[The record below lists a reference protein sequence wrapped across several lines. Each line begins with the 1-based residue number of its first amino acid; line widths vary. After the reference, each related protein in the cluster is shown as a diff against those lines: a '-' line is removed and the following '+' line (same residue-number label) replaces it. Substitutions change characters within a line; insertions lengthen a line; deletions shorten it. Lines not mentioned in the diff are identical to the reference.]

1 VRPDVKLFAYARN
14 YRYGGWR
21 AVRAD
26 RSPPLI
32 QSLSSR
38 KVVASGRFTV
48 ALLACMTLAACGHDA
63 DQTAAATMTTRASP
77 RPAAVARATA
87 SRGAGTRA
95 AARRQARSL
104 ERLLAYM
111 IRELS
116 IRRGATDDQLF
127 DGREWRSDDMR
138 CWPCNLGPGV
148 AAAVMWRR
156 SKLDRARNGR
166 LATQTFEGML
176 DQHQQ
181 ADGSFGTAPAT
192 GDQTTLF
199 ASVELATATLEL
211 QPLLTRDQLRRWR
224 TALAKA
230 ADFVWSKFGD
240 YYVNGNINVAVVVL
254 MELTQRITGKPRFR
268 SYASQG
274 LRFALRPPQD
284 RWRGFGLQ
292 LTTSPTRADDSD
304 GAGYF
309 AEKGAGKP
317 GFDPEYTTLQA
328 MFLTRL
334 YELAPSARVL
344 RLMNLVFNSL
354 RPRVDTSTFQLRTD
368 GGTRHPQ
375 SGRNV
380 PFLSPVLSALAFQ
393 GGRADLLSLVPQ
405 QLARIAY
412 EMRHSLT
419 YSYGNM
425 YRALGAEVA
434 TALQAARPRAAGG
447 A

>member
-1 VRPDVKLFAYARN
+1 
-14 YRYGGWR
+14 
-21 AVRAD
+21 
-26 RSPPLI
+26 
-32 QSLSSR
+32 
-38 KVVASGRFTV
+38 
-48 ALLACMTLAACGHDA
+48 MTLAACGHDA
-63 DQTAAATMTTRASP
+63 AQTAAATTTQASAQ
-77 RPAAVARATA
+77 PAAVAPAATRGPGTPAAARRQARAA
-87 SRGAGTRA
+87 LSRGPGAR

-111 IRELS
+111 IRQLS
-116 IRRGATDDQLF
+116 MRRGAADDQLF
-127 DGREWRSDDMR
+127 DGREWRSGDMR

-156 SKLDRARNGR
+156 SRLDRARNGR

-181 ADGSFGTAPAT
+181 PDGSFGTAPAT

-199 ASVELATATLEL
+199 ASVELATASLEL
-211 QPLLTRDQLRRWR
+211 QPLLTRGQLRRWR

-230 ADFVWSKFGD
+230 ADFVWSTYGD
-240 YYVNGNINVAVVVL
+240 YYVNGNINVGVAVL
-254 MELTQRITGKPRFR
+254 MELTRQLTGESRFR
-268 SYASQG
+268 SYATRSV
-274 LRFALRPPQD
+274 RFALRPPQD
-284 RWRGFGLQ
+284 RWAGFGLQ
-292 LTTSPTRADDSD
+292 LTVDPKRADDSD

-309 AEKGAGKP
+309 AEKGAGAP
-317 GFDPEYTTLQA
+317 GFDPEYTTLQS

-334 YELAPSARVL
+334 YELEPSARVL
-344 RLMNLVFNSL
+344 RLMNLLFNAM
-354 RPRVDTSTFQLRTD
+354 RPRVDTSTFQLQTD

-375 SGRNV
+375 SGRQV
-380 PFLSPVLSALAFQ
+380 PFLSPILSALAFQ
-393 GGRADLLSLVPQ
+393 GGRVDLLSLVPK
-405 QLARIAY
+405 QLARIEY

-434 TALQAARPRAAGG
+434 TAFQAVRPRAAGG

>member
-1 VRPDVKLFAYARN
+1 LERRPRGRLGALTQA
-14 YRYGGWR
+14 
-21 AVRAD
+21 
-26 RSPPLI
+26 
-32 QSLSSR
+32 LSTC
-38 KVVASGRFTV
+38 KVVGTGRFTV
-48 ALLACMTLAACGHDA
+48 ALLACMTLVACDHDG
-63 DQTAAATMTTRASP
+63 DQTVASTTTRAASAP
-77 RPAAVARATA
+77 PAAVARAAA
-87 SRGAGTRA
+87 SPERGTRA
-95 AARRQARSL
+95 VAHRQARSL
-104 ERLLAYM
+104 ERLLGYM

-116 IRRGATDDQLF
+116 IRRDPTDDQLF

-166 LATQTFEGML
+166 LAMQTFEGML

-181 ADGSFGTAPAT
+181 PDGSFGAAPAT
-192 GDQTTLF
+192 GDLTTLF
-199 ASVELATATLEL
+199 ASVDLATATSEL
-211 QPLLTRDQLRRWR
+211 QPLLTPGQLRRWR

-230 ADFVWSKFGD
+230 ADFVWGKLGD
-240 YYVNGNINVAVVVL
+240 YYVNGNINVGVAVL
-254 MELTQRITGKPRFR
+254 MELAQRITGKPRFR
-268 SYASQG
+268 SYARQG
-274 LRFALRPPQD
+274 MRFALRPPQD
-284 RWRGFGLQ
+284 RWPGFGLQ
-292 LTTSPTRADDSD
+292 FTTNPKRADDSD

-309 AEKGAGKP
+309 AEKGAGQP
-317 GFDPEYTTLQA
+317 GFDPEYTTLQS

-344 RLMNLVFNSL
+344 RLMNLLFNSV

-375 SGRNV
+375 LGRKV
-380 PFLSPVLSALAFQ
+380 PFLSPILSALAFQ
-393 GGRADLLSLVPQ
+393 GGRADLLSLVPKQ
-405 QLARIAY
+405 RARIAD

-434 TALQAARPRAAGG
+434 TAFQVVRPRAAG
-447 A
+447 AA